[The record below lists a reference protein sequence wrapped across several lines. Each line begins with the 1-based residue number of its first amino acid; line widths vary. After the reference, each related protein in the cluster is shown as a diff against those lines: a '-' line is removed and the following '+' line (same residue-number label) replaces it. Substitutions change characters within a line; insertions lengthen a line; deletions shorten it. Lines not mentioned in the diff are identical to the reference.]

1 MNSNQDW
8 SMRAGSRDVLSAW
21 LVVFMAVVAMSV
33 VLAFAG
39 PQW

>member
-1 MNSNQDW
+1 MISNQNW
-8 SMRAGSRDVLSAW
+8 SIRAGGGDVLSAW